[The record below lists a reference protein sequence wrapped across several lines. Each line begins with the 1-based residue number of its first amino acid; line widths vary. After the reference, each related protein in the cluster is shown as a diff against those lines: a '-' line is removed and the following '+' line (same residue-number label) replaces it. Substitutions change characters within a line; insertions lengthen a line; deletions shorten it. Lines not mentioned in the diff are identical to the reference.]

1 MHRQVTLMK
10 IDNKNFREIYDA
22 YFEPVCRFLN
32 YYTRDI
38 SVIEEVAQD
47 VFVKLWEDRETLEIQ
62 YIKTYIYNA
71 ARNKMLNELRDV
83 KNRNVLLENWAKR
96 EFENQ
101 QAEDCVDMNEFLQ
114 LLQASVETLPA
125 TCQEIYR
132 MSREQNM
139 SYKDIALER
148 NISVKT
154 VEAQMGIALKRI
166 REKMA
171 GHYANELKHRS
182 LIWFLL
188 MWFL

>member
-1 MHRQVTLMK
+1 MHRQATLMK
-10 IDNKNFREIYDA
+10 INSKNFREIYDA

-32 YYTRDI
+32 YYTRDV
-38 SVIEEVAQD
+38 SVVEEVVQD
-47 VFVKLWEDRETLEIQ
+47 VFVKLWEERETLEIQ

-71 ARNKMLNELRDV
+71 ARNKILNELRDV

-114 LLQASVETLPA
+114 LLQAAVETLPEN
-125 TCQEIYR
+125 CKEIYK
-132 MSREQNM
+132 MSREQSM
-139 SYKDIALER
+139 SYKDIAATR
-148 NISVKT
+148 DISVKT

-171 GHYANELKHRS
+171 RHYETEMKHRNF
-182 LIWFLL
+182 IWFILL
-188 MWFL
+188 WFL